1 MNKTLA
7 IRIEKQYLIA
17 GIEPVSG
24 KFQLL
29 LNQKGYRFP
38 FYFLLDKLSNS
49 IRYHFSYQQKYEEGT
64 KNYLGD
70 FFTSIEQGEH
80 YFWQS
85 KEHPFVHLMAG
96 MLWDLKKSY
105 HHHINL
111 VNEQGK
117 VVEMDKIPTQLSF
130 ADGISET
137 VQQKVIQLFVEAD
150 FKVIDHQK
158 KLPELLVA
166 SVIRNQSAG
175 EGLFVVVDAL
185 HNDLHISAVRAQNEN
200 FEIIQSE
207 KYPYS
212 GIIPQEF
219 EFGQA
224 ITHAINQQENMLAGQ
239 DIQAECVRQAM
250 RATKIID
257 KLKEFEADRLPTKL
271 KINTTFATQPEKALQ
286 VIIELKQITEKTTI
300 RQKELVLEIRKMH
313 EQHDGAKLIAIGRV
327 FEQAAIRSELN
338 KLTSDYLSFG
348 MADLKLVVQQLLVG
362 DDGLESESEFVAPDA
377 IPEASQFE
385 TIKQL
390 QLADLTKGKQVRLN
404 NNDPRPGKGKSV
416 QVLEYLGDNKF
427 IIISSNRS
435 LQSGDVISSSST
447 TWNTG
452 MQIEMNVER
461 GGKFIG
467 LFQTRMV
474 ESIEWK

>member
-29 LNQKGYRFP
+29 QNQKGYRFP

-49 IRYHFSYQQKYEEGT
+49 IRYHFSFQQKYEEGA

-70 FFTSIEQGEH
+70 FFASIEQDEN

-85 KEHPFVHLMAG
+85 KEHPFVRLMVG

-117 VVEMDKIPTQLSF
+117 VVEMDKIPVQLSF
-130 ADGISET
+130 ADGISEA

-166 SVIRNQSAG
+166 SVIRNQSVS
-175 EGLFVVVDAL
+175 EGLFVVAEAL
-185 HNDLHISAVRAQNEN
+185 YNDLHISTVRAQNESY
-200 FEIIQSE
+200 EIIQSE

-212 GIIPQEF
+212 GIVPQEF

-224 ITHAINQQENMLAGQ
+224 ITHVINQQTNMLAGKA
-239 DIQAECVRQAM
+239 IQEECVRQAV
-250 RATKIID
+250 RAVKIID
-257 KLKEFEADRLPTKL
+257 KLKEIEDDRLPTKL
-271 KINTTFATQPEKALQ
+271 KVNTTFAAQPEKAFQ
-286 VIIELKQITEKTTI
+286 AVIELKKITEKTAI
-300 RQKELVLEIRKMH
+300 RQKELVAEIQKMY

-327 FEQAAIRSELN
+327 FEQAAILSDLN
-338 KLTSDYLSFG
+338 KLTSDYSSFG
-348 MADLKLVVQQLLVG
+348 MNDLKLIVQQLLIV
-362 DDGLESESEFVAPDA
+362 DDSLESESEFVAPES

-385 TIKQL
+385 IIKQL
-390 QLADLTKGKQVRLN
+390 QFADLTKGKQVRLN
-404 NNDPRPGKGKSV
+404 NNDSRQGKGKSV

-435 LQSGDVISSSST
+435 LQPGDVISSRST

-452 MQIEMNVER
+452 IQIEMNVER